1 MYVISMPENDPDQLK
16 RRRTFLSVVLAH
28 GLLDFYAV
36 VWPIFK
42 YLARLDIAVAG
53 GLSTATGIV
62 ASLTQPLFGHLAEKG
77 GARAYILIGT
87 GLTFA
92 MMLLGPLALLSPR
105 LGPGPAVLAMLSVL
119 FLTRLGQAIFHPVGA
134 SVAGTYAQGK
144 RATYLSIF
152 VLAGWLGP
160 ALGQPVFS
168 WVYLATGGH
177 TELLI
182 PPGLLL
188 FALIYAWCRPG
199 RLAAPPSV
207 QAAAIPPA
215 VRKPGLKRRL
225 AFIFGV
231 LALMDAVH
239 MGLSFLL
246 PELAELKGC
255 PAWAVHGGAMFIFT
269 SGTVVTMVPLGRLA
283 DRAGGGR
290 MLLATLFLSLFF
302 YILLL
307 ALPAGFPALTLTLLF
322 LLGAF
327 IGIAN
332 PLGVAHGQE
341 LVPGRT
347 GLVSGIMMGW
357 AWAFGGISPAILG
370 ILARQPALG
379 PLGALWWLGTAIGAA
394 IIFAILF
401 LNNRFGR
408 D

>member
-1 MYVISMPENDPDQLK
+1 MYVISMSQDAPELVV
-16 RRRTFLSVVLAH
+16 RRRTFMSVVLAH

-53 GLSTATGIV
+53 GLSTTAGIV

-77 GARAYILIGT
+77 GARTYILVGT

-92 MMLLGPLALLSPR
+92 MMLLGPLALLSGR

-119 FLTRLGQAIFHPVGA
+119 FLTRMGQAIFHPVGA
-134 SVAGTYAQGK
+134 SVAGAYAQGR

-168 WVYLATGGH
+168 FVYLTAGAH

-182 PPGLLL
+182 LPGLAL

-199 RLAAPPSV
+199 RLGHTPVAQIAAIAPP
-207 QAAAIPPA
+207 

-225 AFIFGV
+225 AYIFFV
-231 LALMDAVH
+231 LALTDAVH

-255 PAWAVHGGAMFIFT
+255 PAWAVHGGAMFILT

-283 DRAGGGR
+283 DRAGSGR
-290 MLLATLFLSLFF
+290 MLLITLVLSLFF
-302 YILLL
+302 YVLLL
-307 ALPAGFPALTLTLLF
+307 ALPPGLPVLTLTILF

-327 IGIAN
+327 VGIAN

-357 AWAFGGISPAILG
+357 AWAVGGLAPAILG
-370 ILARQPALG
+370 ILARQPGLG
-379 PLGALWWLGTAIGAA
+379 SLGALWWLGTAIAGA
-394 IIFAILF
+394 IIFAVLF
-401 LNNRFGR
+401 LTNRFGR
-408 D
+408 E